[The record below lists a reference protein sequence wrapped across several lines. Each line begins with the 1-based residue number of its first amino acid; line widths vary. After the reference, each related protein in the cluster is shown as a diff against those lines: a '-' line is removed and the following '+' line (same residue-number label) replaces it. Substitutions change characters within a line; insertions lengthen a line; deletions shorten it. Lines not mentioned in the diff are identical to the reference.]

1 MSRRSSSLSLPSF
14 DLEDHTKRGI
24 AAVALFALSILF
36 FLGLF
41 GMAGAFGRV
50 MDGGTAFIFG
60 WDRIIFF
67 GLLAAWGY
75 HVLRPEE
82 LPIRFSN
89 VMGMFLLFISVN
101 PLMHAIT
108 FPGEG
113 MVDDA
118 ALTDAGGKL
127 GQMIGVPLIHLMGL
141 AGMITL
147 TIALCLVSLML
158 LFNASLADVL
168 FFLKHA
174 RDGIVWLAQ
183 LIWRPIAAWR
193 ERRMLAREIPAGF
206 AAESL
211 LSEELL
217 EPIPTEDP
225 NEEEEIEEEVEEAE
239 EESDEDEDVEEEEK
253 IAPPPKVKKRFP
265 KVDVPF
271 DLLDRRD
278 QKPTATDTKLGKEL
292 IRKTLDTFGISVE
305 MGEIAVGP
313 TVTQFTLKPADGVKI
328 SRIVSLQ
335 NDLALALSA
344 QSLRIEAPIPGKPYI
359 GIEVPNQSVAMVGA
373 REMLESKEFRERK
386 SGLTFVLGKD
396 VTGKPWVA
404 DLGRMPHALV
414 AGATGSGKS
423 VCLNIMILSFLYANS
438 PDELKFIMVDPKRVE
453 FQVYNGIPHL
463 ITPVITKM
471 TDAVNALKWA
481 VREMDRRYDIL
492 SKVNARNISDYNARV
507 PEKMPSI
514 VFVIDELA
522 DLMVTA
528 KNDIEG
534 PIVRLCQMARAVG
547 IHLVLATQRPS
558 VDVITGLIKAN
569 VPARIAFAVAS
580 SMDSRTILDQ
590 VGADRLLGRGDML
603 LSTAEMSQP
612 RRIQGAFVSDQ
623 EIVKVVDFVKTAY
636 GPGDYDAT
644 VTERASTGGTVL
656 GAGNDG
662 GDDGDALLPHARE
675 EVIRAGKAS
684 ASLLQRRLKVIISGG
699 TGSGKTTLLNILASF
714 IPPGERIITV
724 EDSAE
729 LQLSHEHW
737 GRLETRPA
745 NIEGKGEVSI
755 RDLVRNTLRMRPD
768 RIVVGECRAGEAL
781 DMLQAMNTG
790 HDGSMTTVHSNSP
803 RDAVARL
810 ETLVMMAGMD
820 LPAKAIREQIA
831 SAVNLIVQ
839 QSRLS
844 DGTRKVTSITE
855 VIGMQGDVV
864 TLQEVFAFKR
874 TGMDKNRK
882 VLGKYVATG
891 FIPKFIDE
899 LEQQG
904 IKIPRGIFSVS

>member
-684 ASLLQRRLKVIISGG
+684 ASLLQRRLKVGYARAARLIDLLEAEG
-699 TGSGKTTLLNILASF
+699 TVGPENGAKGRELLKKEPAKQLEMIPVAPRPAPKEVLKEVEDDEDEGMDDVEGSGS
-714 IPPGERIITV
+714 EYY
-724 EDSAE
+724 
-729 LQLSHEHW
+729 
-737 GRLETRPA
+737 
-745 NIEGKGEVSI
+745 
-755 RDLVRNTLRMRPD
+755 DL
-768 RIVVGECRAGEAL
+768 
-781 DMLQAMNTG
+781 
-790 HDGSMTTVHSNSP
+790 
-803 RDAVARL
+803 
-810 ETLVMMAGMD
+810 
-820 LPAKAIREQIA
+820 
-831 SAVNLIVQ
+831 
-839 QSRLS
+839 
-844 DGTRKVTSITE
+844 
-855 VIGMQGDVV
+855 
-864 TLQEVFAFKR
+864 
-874 TGMDKNRK
+874 
-882 VLGKYVATG
+882 
-891 FIPKFIDE
+891 
-899 LEQQG
+899 
-904 IKIPRGIFSVS
+904 